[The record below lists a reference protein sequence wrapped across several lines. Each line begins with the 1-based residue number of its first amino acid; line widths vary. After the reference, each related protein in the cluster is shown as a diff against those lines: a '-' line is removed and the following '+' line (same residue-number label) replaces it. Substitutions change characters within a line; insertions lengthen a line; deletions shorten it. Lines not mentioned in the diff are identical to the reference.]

1 MQYNDTYDG
10 DVRPEKCGHLQ
21 LQLKQLFAWNQSRR
35 SYKETSALQSSLKM
49 MIVTRRRR
57 ISTKCEH
64 LVSDIFVVIT
74 NVYILSRCVL
84 GWGGG
89 SDRSCDWFTP
99 PPLLALLPV
108 TSFHTSCLTIFGRA
122 AAISTSQVYT
132 QPRDS
137 TDTNVEIFRWSLE
150 PCCKKYTG
158 SCILEV
164 QNHFDLCCLAFC
176 SHIGLYH
183 NWLHSE

>member
-1 MQYNDTYDG
+1 MQYNDTYD
-10 DVRPEKCGHLQ
+10 DRQEKCGHLQ

-49 MIVTRRRR
+49 MIMTRRRR

-122 AAISTSQVYT
+122 SNLHIPGLHSTT
-132 QPRDS
+132 WL
-137 TDTNVEIFRWSLE
+137 TDTNVEILDVHLNHIVKDIQAPGYWKF
-150 PCCKKYTG
+150 KT
-158 SCILEV
+158 ILIFAV
-164 QNHFDLCCLAFC
+164 
-176 SHIGLYH
+176 
-183 NWLHSE
+183 

>member
-10 DVRPEKCGHLQ
+10 DVRQEKCGHLQ

-49 MIVTRRRR
+49 MIMTRRRR

-64 LVSDIFVVIT
+64 LVSDIFVVTT
-74 NVYILSRCVL
+74 NVYILSSRCVL

-99 PPLLALLPV
+99 PPLLEEGPPPPALLPV

-122 AAISTSQVYT
+122 GNLHIPGLHSTT
-132 QPRDS
+132 WL
-137 TDTNVEIFRWSLE
+137 TDTNVEIFRCSLE

-158 SCILEV
+158 S
-164 QNHFDLCCLAFC
+164 
-176 SHIGLYH
+176 
-183 NWLHSE
+183 

>member
-10 DVRPEKCGHLQ
+10 DVRQEKCGHLQ

-49 MIVTRRRR
+49 MIMTRRRR

-64 LVSDIFVVIT
+64 LVSDIFVVTT
-74 NVYILSRCVL
+74 NVYILSSRCVL

-99 PPLLALLPV
+99 PPSRRALPPLLFCLWQVFTLPASQSLDAL
-108 TSFHTSCLTIFGRA
+108 
-122 AAISTSQVYT
+122 AISTSQVYT
-132 QPRDS
+132 QPRD
-137 TDTNVEIFRWSLE
+137 
-150 PCCKKYTG
+150 
-158 SCILEV
+158 
-164 QNHFDLCCLAFC
+164 
-176 SHIGLYH
+176 
-183 NWLHSE
+183 WLTQM

>member
-10 DVRPEKCGHLQ
+10 DVRPEKCGHLK

-49 MIVTRRRR
+49 MIMTRRRR

-84 GWGGG
+84 G
-89 SDRSCDWFTP
+89 
-99 PPLLALLPV
+99 
-108 TSFHTSCLTIFGRA
+108 
-122 AAISTSQVYT
+122 
-132 QPRDS
+132 
-137 TDTNVEIFRWSLE
+137 
-150 PCCKKYTG
+150 
-158 SCILEV
+158 
-164 QNHFDLCCLAFC
+164 
-176 SHIGLYH
+176 
-183 NWLHSE
+183 

>member
-49 MIVTRRRR
+49 MIMTKRRR
-57 ISTKCEH
+57 IYKCKH

-84 GWGGG
+84 G
-89 SDRSCDWFTP
+89 
-99 PPLLALLPV
+99 
-108 TSFHTSCLTIFGRA
+108 
-122 AAISTSQVYT
+122 
-132 QPRDS
+132 
-137 TDTNVEIFRWSLE
+137 
-150 PCCKKYTG
+150 
-158 SCILEV
+158 
-164 QNHFDLCCLAFC
+164 
-176 SHIGLYH
+176 
-183 NWLHSE
+183 